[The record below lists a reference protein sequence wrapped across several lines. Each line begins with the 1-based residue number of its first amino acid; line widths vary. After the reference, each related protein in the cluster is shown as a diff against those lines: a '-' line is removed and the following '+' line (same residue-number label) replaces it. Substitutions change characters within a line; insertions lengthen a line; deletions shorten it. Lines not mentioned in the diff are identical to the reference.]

1 MGAAGFAAGAGLSL
15 VGGVWGALAADA
27 AGQYNKTMAEFD
39 AKQLDAA
46 AKDAIARGEEQA
58 GRVGEAGRIGLGDQR
73 AALAGQGIDVG
84 VGIGA
89 DLQRETMTLVDRDI
103 ETVRANAAREA
114 LGLRIAAITTRASG
128 TAAGTAGSNQAIGTL
143 LTGGA
148 QAISMASQGLENN
161 SNFTNA
167 SASDPT
173 KTGGIR
179 RY

>member
-1 MGAAGFAAGAGLSL
+1 MGATGFAIGSGLSL
-15 VGGVWGALAADA
+15 AGGIWGALSQDA
-27 AGQYNKTMAEFD
+27 AGVYNEAMAEFD

-58 GRVGEAGRIGLGDQR
+58 GKVGEAGRLGLGEQR

-89 DLQRETMTLVDRDI
+89 DLQRETMTLVDKDI
-103 ETVRANAAREA
+103 DTVRANAAREA
-114 LGLRIAAITTRASG
+114 LGLKIAAISTRASG
-128 TAAGTAGSNQAIGTL
+128 AAARTAGGNQAVGTL

-148 QAISMASQGLENN
+148 QAISVAAQGLENN
-161 SNFTNA
+161 NNFTNA
-167 SASDPT
+167 SRTDPT